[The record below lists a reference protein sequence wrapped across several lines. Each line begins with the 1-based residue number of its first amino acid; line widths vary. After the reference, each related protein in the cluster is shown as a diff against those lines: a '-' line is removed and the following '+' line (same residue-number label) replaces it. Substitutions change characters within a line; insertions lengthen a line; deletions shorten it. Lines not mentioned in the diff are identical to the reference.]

1 MALIVSWTQLRK
13 EYPCGYIN
21 RILENQK
28 AQGTKTEINIISK
41 DYGTT
46 TKGIIYVSGISE
58 REKEKEE
65 KIKYLKQQLLIFFQV
80 NVKPQITSKK
90 LKEPQVE

>member
-28 AQGTKTEINIISK
+28 AQGINTEINIISK
-41 DYGTT
+41 DYETT
-46 TKGIIYVSGISE
+46 TKGVIYASGIPE
-58 REKEKEE
+58 GEKEKEG
-65 KIKYLKQQLLIFFQV
+65 K
-80 NVKPQITSKK
+80 N
-90 LKEPQVE
+90 